1 MPGQTWERLY
11 EVAVDQYGFVTRDD
25 ARDVGV
31 DPDYLHVL
39 VGRGVIG
46 HTGVG
51 LFRFPEVPVTERTG
65 FMEAVLWVGRD
76 AALSHDAV
84 LALHGLAF
92 ANPSV
97 IRVVTPH
104 RVRRSKPPPTAL
116 KVIRRTLPDS
126 DRTRYFGIPSTT
138 VSRALL
144 DSGGLIM
151 RSRLIDA
158 ARDARREGLLRESE
172 LDRVLEQLERPMR
185 RLEQTNG

>member
-1 MPGQTWERLY
+1 MPGQTWEQLY
-11 EVAVDQYGFVTRDD
+11 EVAADQYGFITRND

-39 VGRGVIG
+39 AGRGVIE

-51 LFRFPEVPVTERTG
+51 LYRFPEVPVTERTS
-65 FMEAVLWVGRD
+65 FMETVLWVGRD

-97 IRVVTPH
+97 IRIVTPH
-104 RVRRSKPPPTAL
+104 RVRRAKSPPTAL
-116 KVIRRTLPDS
+116 KVIRRTIPDGEL
-126 DRTRYFGIPSTT
+126 TRYFGIPSTT
-138 VSRALL
+138 VARALL
-144 DSGGLIM
+144 DCRDLTM

-158 ARDARREGLLRESE
+158 AKDARREGLLREAE
-172 LDRVLEQLERPMR
+172 LDHVLEQLEHS
-185 RLEQTNG
+185 NG